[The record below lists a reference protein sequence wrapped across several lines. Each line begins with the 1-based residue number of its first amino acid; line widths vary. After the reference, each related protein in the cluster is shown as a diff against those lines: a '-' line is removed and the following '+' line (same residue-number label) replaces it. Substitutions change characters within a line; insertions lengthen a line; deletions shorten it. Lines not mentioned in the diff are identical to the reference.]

1 MIDAK
6 AKGLE
11 DFLVRET
18 GQPDLAVK
26 EFRELVAGWSRLTYL
41 ATVETAADPAPRRLV
56 IQVEKA
62 DGVIVD
68 SSVARDVQVLRVLS
82 AAGLPVARALWYGA
96 DPAILGGPFMVTE
109 FLPGRSFDT
118 SNAEHR
124 GVLRDHWQRQSAL
137 PSAIVDALV
146 KVHACPLSGLS
157 FLPSAASGE
166 ATAEYELERCRMLAR
181 EAKVEDEAIVALAL
195 HWLERHQPETGWL
208 TLVHGDFHM
217 RNLLIDGE
225 RVSGVVDWEVA
236 RLSNPLFDL
245 AYMSIP
251 YLSGKFFTPGSD
263 MTGGLL
269 PRDWLLD
276 EYERRTGRRASDAD
290 FLFWRVLATLTLLLV
305 VSKGV
310 SDFEAGTLTS
320 IRNAWAR
327 FSEPVLHEDILN
339 LLAPSDPAAT
349 AP

>member
-1 MIDAK
+1 MTDAR
-6 AKGLE
+6 AKKLE
-11 DFLVRET
+11 DFLAQEA

-41 ATVETAADPAPRRLV
+41 ATIETAAEPGPQRLV

-62 DGVIVD
+62 DGLVVD
-68 SSVARDVQVLRVLS
+68 SSVARDIQVLRVLA

-109 FLPGRSFDT
+109 FLQGRSFDT

-124 GVLRDHWQRQSAL
+124 AVLRDHWQQRSAL
-137 PSAIVDALV
+137 PSAIVNALV
-146 KVHACPLSGLS
+146 GVHACPLHGLS

-166 ATAEYELERCRMLAR
+166 ATAVYELERCRTLAH
-181 EAKVEDEAIVALAL
+181 EARVKDEPIVALAF
-195 HWLERHQPETGWL
+195 HWLERHRPETGSL

-225 RVSGVVDWEVA
+225 RVSGIVDWEVA

-251 YLSGKFFTPGSD
+251 YLSGKFFAAGSD
-263 MTGGLL
+263 LVGGLL
-269 PRDWLLD
+269 PQDWLLG

-290 FLFWRVLATLTLLLV
+290 FLFWRILATLNLLLV
-305 VSKGV
+305 VAKGV

-339 LLAPSDPAAT
+339 LLVPSDRTAA
-349 AP
+349 A

>member
-1 MIDAK
+1 MIDAT

-26 EFRELVAGWSRLTYL
+26 EFRELVAGWSRLTYV
-41 ATVETAADPAPRRLV
+41 ATVETAAEPALRRLV

-62 DGVIVD
+62 NGVIVD
-68 SSVARDVQVLRVLS
+68 SSVARDVRVLRVLS
-82 AAGLPVARALWYGA
+82 VAGLPVARALWHGA
-96 DPAILGGPFMVTE
+96 DPTILGGPFMVTE
-109 FLPGRSFDT
+109 FLSGRSFDT

-137 PSAIVDALV
+137 PSAIVDALA
-146 KVHACPLSGLS
+146 KVHACPQSGLS

-166 ATAEYELERCRMLAR
+166 ATALYELERCRMLAR
-181 EAKVEDEAIVALAL
+181 AAHVEAEPVVALAL
-195 HWLERHQPETGWL
+195 HWLERHQPETGSL

-217 RNLLIDGE
+217 RNLLIDDE
-225 RVSGVVDWEVA
+225 RVSGIVDWEVA
-236 RLSNPLFDL
+236 RLSNPVFDL
-245 AYMSIP
+245 AYMCIP
-251 YLSGKFFTPGSD
+251 YLSGKFFAPGAE
-263 MTGGLL
+263 MVGGLL
-269 PRDWLLD
+269 PQSWLLD
-276 EYERRTGRRASDAD
+276 EYERRTGLRPSDTD

-305 VSKGV
+305 VAKGV
-310 SDFEAGTLTS
+310 TDFQAGTLTS

-339 LLAPSDPAAT
+339 LLAPQHRTVTVP
-349 AP
+349 